1 MSNPFEDLRQ
11 AVVVRPISSSIA
23 VVVRPI
29 SSSIV
34 VIRPA
39 NSPGPQGP
47 SGPEL
52 KIQYSINAISWHD
65 VPAEN
70 DMYVRFSTNNGRSW
84 GEPLLI
90 SNLAGS
96 VIGPE
101 SSVDGNIA
109 VFDGA
114 TGKVIKDAGFEPIK
128 GPDTSIDGG
137 IAVFDGT
144 DGKVLK
150 DAGFKPEQFI
160 VGPESSIDGGI
171 AVFDGTTGKLVKDS
185 GLIPEQLTNVWDVI
199 IEDQKPQNTAGG
211 TFTSGAWQ
219 TRTLNTLVF
228 NHNSLASLSNN
239 IFTLPSGTYCI
250 DWDAPACLVNSHKT
264 LLYNYTKSSIV
275 AYGTTEMSS
284 SAQTR
289 SFGTRIITID
299 QQTQFEIQHRCSTS
313 TEDHGLGKAT
323 NLGTEIYTRVRI
335 KKIG

>member
-11 AVVVRPISSSIA
+11 AVVVRPISSSI
-23 VVVRPI
+23 
-29 SSSIV
+29 V
-34 VIRPA
+34 VIRPS

-52 KIQYSINAISWHD
+52 KIQYSANLLSWHD

-144 DGKVLK
+144 DGKVIK
-150 DAGFKPEQFI
+150 DAGFKPEQFTI
-160 VGPESSIDGGI
+160 GPESSTSGNVAI
-171 AVFDGTTGKLVKDS
+171 FDGTTGKALKDDGITS
-185 GLIPEQLTNVWDVI
+185 NVWDVI
-199 IEDQKPQNTAGG
+199 IEDQKPQG
-211 TFTSGAWQ
+211 TGVEPLLQ
-219 TRTLNTLVF
+219 VLGKHVF
-228 NHNSLASLSNN
+228 LIH
-239 IFTLPSGTYCI
+239 
-250 DWDAPACLVNSHKT
+250 
-264 LLYNYTKSSIV
+264 LYL
-275 AYGTTEMSS
+275 
-284 SAQTR
+284 
-289 SFGTRIITID
+289 IIT
-299 QQTQFEIQHRCSTS
+299 HL
-313 TEDHGLGKAT
+313 HL
-323 NLGTEIYTRVRI
+323 
-335 KKIG
+335 

>member
-11 AVVVRPISSSIA
+11 AVVVRPISSSI
-23 VVVRPI
+23 
-29 SSSIV
+29 V
-34 VIRPA
+34 VIRPS

-52 KIQYSINAISWHD
+52 KIQYSANLLSWHD

-128 GPDTSIDGG
+128 GPEYSTSGNVAIY
-137 IAVFDGT
+137 DGT
-144 DGKVLK
+144 TGKVLK
-150 DAGFKPEQFI
+150 D
-160 VGPESSIDGGI
+160 GGI
-171 AVFDGTTGKLVKDS
+171 TS
-185 GLIPEQLTNVWDVI
+185 NVWDVI
-199 IEDQKPQNTAGG
+199 IEDRKSQGTLGG
-211 TFTSGAWQ
+211 KFESGAWR
-219 TRTLNTLVF
+219 TRNLNTLVF

-239 IFTLPSGTYCI
+239 RFTLPAGTYCI
-250 DWDAPACLVNSHKT
+250 DWDAPAHNVNNHKSA
-264 LLYNYTKSSIV
+264 LYNYTGSTIV
-275 AYGTTEMSS
+275 AYGTSARSDIISS
-284 SAQTR
+284 TATSSTT
-289 SFGTRIITID
+289 SSVGTTVITV
-299 QQTQFEIQHRCSTS
+299 TSSTTFEIRHICKTTRDSV
-313 TEDHGLGKAT
+313 GFGIAT
-323 NLGTEIYTRVRI
+323 NLATEIYTRVRI
-335 KKIG
+335 KKIA